1 MITAATI
8 RLAEGTIDTPLG
20 ALRLVASD
28 RGLRALLWPGE
39 QETRARRA
47 LGAGVAQV
55 GAAEFTGEATE
66 VLSLA
71 RGQLAEYFFG
81 TRRQF
86 DLPLD
91 PQGTPFQLRAW
102 QALRQIPYGQTRS
115 YGEQAAMLGDPR
127 LARAVGGANHANP
140 IAIVVPCH
148 RVVGRGGALT
158 GFAAGLGVKDWLL
171 RHEQRWSFG

>member
-8 RLAEGTIDTPLG
+8 RLAEVTIDTPLG
-20 ALRLVASD
+20 PMRVVASD
-28 RGLRALLWPGE
+28 GGLRALLWPGE
-39 QETRARRA
+39 KETRARRA
-47 LGAGVAQV
+47 LGAEAGVAH
-55 GAAEFTGEATE
+55 GEAAE

-71 RGQLAEYFFG
+71 RGQIAEYFRG

-102 QALRQIPYGQTRS
+102 QALAQIPYGQTRS
-115 YGEQAAMLGDPR
+115 YGEQAAMLGDSR

-158 GFAAGLGVKDWLL
+158 GFAAGLAVKDWLL
-171 RHEQRWSFG
+171 RHEQRRSVG